1 MISIARP
8 VFGLEEEAA
17 IQRVLLSG
25 QLAQGEHVAAFERR
39 FAEVCQVREA
49 VAVSSGTAA
58 LPFPLLAPDIGPRD
72 EMITTA
78 VSFAATP
85 NASLLLVAT
94 PAFVDIEPV

>member
-49 VAVSSGTAA
+49 VAGSSRTAS
-58 LPFPLLAPDIGPRD
+58 LHLPLLAHDFRPRD
-72 EMITTA
+72 EGITTA
-78 VSFAATP
+78 FSFAATT
-85 NASLLLVAT
+85 NLILLVGAT
-94 PAFVDIEPV
+94 PVFGGI

>member
-49 VAVSSGTAA
+49 VAGSSGTAA
-58 LPFPLLAPDIGPRD
+58 LHLALLAHGIGPRD
-72 EMITTA
+72 EVINTA
-78 VSFAATP
+78 FSFVATA
-85 NASLLLVAT
+85 NVILLVGAN
-94 PAFVDIEPV
+94 PVFLCF